1 MPYPFNYGYNT
12 YPSGYTPY
20 SYGSY
25 PQYQPTPQMPQQ
37 PMMQNAQQASQTMQP
52 QTVVP
57 ASPSSIIWIGSDKDA
72 MLYPVAP
79 NNAVAL
85 WNQNAPVVYLKQ
97 ADASGKP
104 SMKIYDLVERTETP
118 VESQNENGVKTTAY
132 ATKEELGA
140 VVGAIKGIDGIIAGI
155 KGDIEKM
162 NGDLYGIVGSK
173 KKSKK
178 VKDDDME
185 DDD

>member
-12 YPSGYTPY
+12 SGYYPQY
-20 SYGSY
+20 SYGNY
-25 PQYQPTPQMPQQ
+25 QQYQPTPQMPQQ
-37 PMMQNAQQASQTMQP
+37 PMMQNAQTIQP
-52 QTVVP
+52 QM
-57 ASPSSIIWIGSDKDA
+57 ASPSSIIWVKNQQEAA
-72 MLYPVAP
+72 MFPVSP

-85 WNQNAPVVYLKQ
+85 WDQNAPAVYLKQ

-118 VESQNENGVKTTAY
+118 AEAANEKDAKVPAY

-162 NGDLYGIVGSK
+162 SGDLYGIAGK
-173 KKSKK
+173 KKAKK
-178 VKDDDME
+178 VDKDEE
-185 DDD
+185 DE

>member
-37 PMMQNAQQASQTMQP
+37 PMMQNAQQTAQPVQTQI
-52 QTVVP
+52 T
-57 ASPSSIIWIGSDKDA
+57 SPSSIIWVKNQQEAA
-72 MLYPVAP
+72 MYPIAP

-85 WNQNAPVVYLKQ
+85 WDSASPSIYLKQ

-118 VESQNENGVKTTAY
+118 VESQNENGAKTTAY

-162 NGDLYGIVGSK
+162 NGDLYGLAGAK

>member
-12 YPSGYTPY
+12 NGYYPQY
-20 SYGSY
+20 SYNPY
-25 PQYQPTPQMPQQ
+25 QQYQPTQQMPQQ
-37 PMMQNAQQASQTMQP
+37 PMTQNAQPVQP
-52 QTVVP
+52 QM
-57 ASPSSIIWIGSDKDA
+57 ASPSSIIWVKNQQEAA
-72 MLYPVAP
+72 MYPIAP

-85 WNQNAPVVYLKQ
+85 WDSASPSIYLKQ

-118 VESQNENGVKTTAY
+118 SEAANEKDAKVPAY

-140 VVGAIKGIDGIIAGI
+140 VVGVVKGFDELLGSLKSDIDTI
-155 KGDIEKM
+155 KGDM
-162 NGDLYGIVGSK
+162 YGIAGK
-173 KKSKK
+173 KKATKK
-178 VKDDDME
+178 VKDDAEE

>member
-12 YPSGYTPY
+12 YGNYPQY
-20 SYGSY
+20 SYGAY
-25 PQYQPTPQMPQQ
+25 PQYQPTPQMTQQ
-37 PMMQNAQQASQTMQP
+37 PMMQNAQQTVSTVQP
-52 QTVVP
+52 QTVTP
-57 ASPSSIIWIGSDKDA
+57 ASPSSIIWVRNQQEAA
-72 MLYPVAP
+72 MYPVAP

-85 WNQNAPVVYLKQ
+85 WDSSAPSIYLKQ

-118 VESQNENGVKTTAY
+118 VESQNESGVKTTVY
-132 ATKEELGA
+132 ATKDDLAA
-140 VVGAIKGIDGIIAGI
+140 VVGVVKGFDGIIAGM

-162 NGDLYGIVGSK
+162 SDDLYGIAGAK

-178 VKDDDME
+178 AE
-185 DDD
+185 

>member
-12 YPSGYTPY
+12 NGYYPQY
-20 SYGSY
+20 SYGNY
-25 PQYQPTPQMPQQ
+25 QQFQPTPQMPQQ
-37 PMMQNAQQASQTMQP
+37 PMMQNAQPVQP
-52 QTVVP
+52 QM
-57 ASPSSIIWIGSDKDA
+57 ASPSSIIWVKNQQEAA
-72 MLYPVAP
+72 MYPIAP

-85 WNQNAPVVYLKQ
+85 WDSASPSIYLKQ

-118 VESQNENGVKTTAY
+118 SEAANEKDAKVPAY

-162 NGDLYGIVGSK
+162 SGDLYGIAGK
-173 KKSKK
+173 KKAKK
-178 VKDDDME
+178 VDKDEE
-185 DDD
+185 DE